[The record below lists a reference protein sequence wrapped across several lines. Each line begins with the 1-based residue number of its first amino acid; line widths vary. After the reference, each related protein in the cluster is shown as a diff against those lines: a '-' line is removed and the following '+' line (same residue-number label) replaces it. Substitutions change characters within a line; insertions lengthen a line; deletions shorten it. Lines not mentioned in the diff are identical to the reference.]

1 MYKLLVYPFSM
12 EDNCITKYRDMLR
25 GYEIASLVCFEGAY
39 ENGRDVGEFE
49 EADTGLIITDD
60 FNTEI
65 DKCDVVLLLDKSFNE
80 LKEAYIQRINTA
92 LSKNKIVMTNN
103 KIYDFC
109 LKEFSGNKNIRILDN
124 VLETGLNYFTYDKRM
139 TQPDIPVITVM
150 SIGESCNKFEAQL
163 DLRKKFQDKGYKIL
177 QFGTKDYC
185 DLFGFKKLPSFL
197 MSKNISFDEKVYM
210 FNYYINREV
219 LKGNY
224 DVVIIG
230 VAGGILPVNRYITN
244 YFGEISLIVS
254 SALNIDINILCSYH
268 NEDINVESLYECR
281 NFCKGRLGCFTD
293 YYYMS
298 DRQFRIS
305 HDHDIEYFML
315 ERQHCINNL
324 PAIDNETLK
333 FCHVLDTDVKDNLLN
348 ALVEELEGNVALV

>member
-1 MYKLLVYPFSM
+1 MYKLLIYPYSV
-12 EDNCITKYRDMLR
+12 DDSCITKYGTMLR
-25 GYEIASLVCFEGAY
+25 GYQLTSLVCLEGAY
-39 ENGRDVGEFE
+39 ENGKDAGVFDEVK
-49 EADTGLIITDD
+49 TGLIITEDY
-60 FNTEI
+60 NREI
-65 DKCDVVLLLDKSFNE
+65 DKCDVVLIQEKNFDEMKDT
-80 LKEAYIQRINTA
+80 YIKKINTA
-92 LSKNKIVMTNN
+92 ITKNKIVMTNK

-109 LKEFSGNKNIRILDN
+109 LDHFSGNKNIRVLDN
-124 VLETGLNYFTYDKRM
+124 IQEGRLNYFTYDKRM

-150 SIGESCNKFEAQL
+150 SMGESCNKFGVQL
-163 DLRKKFQDKGYKIL
+163 DLRKKFQDKGYKVL

-197 MSKNISFDEKVYM
+197 MAKNISLDEKVYM
-210 FNYYINREV
+210 FNHYINKEV
-219 LKGNY
+219 LKEDY

-268 NEDINVESLYECR
+268 NDDIKIENLHEFR

-305 HDHDIEYFML
+305 YDHDIEYFML
-315 ERQHCINNL
+315 DRQHCINNK
-324 PAIDNETLK
+324 PVIEDETLK
-333 FCHVLDTDVKDNLLN
+333 FCHALDTDIKENMLDSLI
-348 ALVEELEGNVALV
+348 EELEGNVALV